1 MERNRVEFSTT
12 FDPGVLDLRG
22 AELEQPS
29 PLVFV
34 GSAELMEGEMS
45 EESKVQFLHCFQYQ
59 SDFDIV
65 SRKNWSEY
73 FASGTHTELLESK
86 FQ

>member
-1 MERNRVEFSTT
+1 MFISLKELERNRVEFSTT

-34 GSAELMEGEMS
+34 GSAELMEGEIFAMYVCVGWW
-45 EESKVQFLHCFQYQ
+45 E
-59 SDFDIV
+59 V
-65 SRKNWSEY
+65 SGEV
-73 FASGTHTELLESK
+73 FTI
-86 FQ
+86 